1 MTIEFGN
8 VIFKI
13 AVTRDDG
20 VKDYTDVCDLIF
32 YDEETEEILRYIDA
46 EDWSKFDKWANLIG
60 PLRHVTNG
68 QLIEFVDSPIR
79 SLRN

>member
-46 EDWSKFDKWANLIG
+46 EDLIKDCCQKSA
-60 PLRHVTNG
+60 L
-68 QLIEFVDSPIR
+68 PI
-79 SLRN
+79 SRNNF